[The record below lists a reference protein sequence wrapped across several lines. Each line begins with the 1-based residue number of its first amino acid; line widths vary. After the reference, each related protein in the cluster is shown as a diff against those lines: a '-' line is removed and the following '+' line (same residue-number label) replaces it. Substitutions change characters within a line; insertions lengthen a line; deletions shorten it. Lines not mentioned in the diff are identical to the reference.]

1 VVIKEL
7 LYRIDTEEKNILL
20 LCMHYQ
26 IITTKVLGKSL
37 QIEDSI
43 TFNLKFRAED
53 KTLVSIISL

>member
-1 VVIKEL
+1 
-7 LYRIDTEEKNILL
+7 
-20 LCMHYQ
+20 MHYQ